1 MHPTCLNIFRTL
13 ILIIQNGFSVIYTHW
28 LCLYLNW
35 DLVFSYHFH
44 LFSLLHGDITISY
57 HCQYPLILMV
67 LKLYRLLAT
76 NENIASCGDISK
88 PPTIYI
94 PRFISHRIETSI
106 YVLLYL
112 FFFHL
117 SLIYQIKHRHHCCK
131 PVSFVKINPH
141 ARLFSTECV

>member
-1 MHPTCLNIFRTL
+1 MASQL
-13 ILIIQNGFSVIYTHW
+13 YTHIDFAYTSTEI
-28 LCLYLNW
+28 L
-35 DLVFSYHFH
+35 
-44 LFSLLHGDITISY
+44 LFSLVHIGDITISY
-57 HCQYPLILMV
+57 HCQYPLILMA

-112 FFFHL
+112 FFFL
-117 SLIYQIKHRHHCCK
+117 SINYIFMCQFVVIVVFPVHRLVCQNFSCRIVIRK
-131 PVSFVKINPH
+131 P
-141 ARLFSTECV
+141 LFSS

>member
-1 MHPTCLNIFRTL
+1 MASQL
-13 ILIIQNGFSVIYTHW
+13 YTHIDFAYTSTEI
-28 LCLYLNW
+28 L
-35 DLVFSYHFH
+35 
-44 LFSLLHGDITISY
+44 LFSLVHIGDITISY
-57 HCQYPLILMV
+57 HCQYPLILMA

>member
-1 MHPTCLNIFRTL
+1 MASQL
-13 ILIIQNGFSVIYTHW
+13 YTHIDFAYTSTEI
-28 LCLYLNW
+28 L
-35 DLVFSYHFH
+35 
-44 LFSLLHGDITISY
+44 LFSLVHIGDITISY
-57 HCQYPLILMV
+57 HCQYPLILMA

-76 NENIASCGDISK
+76 NENIASCGDMSK